1 MSSKQSAAT
10 EPTAVLPLVGQ
21 TGVFDVLLCI
31 LVVIVPISIQAADYV
46 EITIELNSTWR
57 SQTRTNH
64 HGTTARCI
72 VGSNDWHISG
82 DFLRNAKVDYWL
94 VGTNVIE
101 HRIITS
107 SMYIEQAKDFVS
119 EKILGQKPRLMAGS
133 YPRAGETFTT
143 IHPSPIGQPA
153 FHGMEGVVWLAFCSG
168 NYLKQVGRQI
178 PMPIGPS
185 SLGFGYSDKTVLFDD
200 DFGLPRSVELFATNG
215 TLVCEYKVLKA
226 TNYLGRTFP
235 LEFQVIQRGQ
245 PAGGRARSS
254 GSQSD
259 LRGRVTS
266 IRLGK
271 PPELPDEVRKKL
283 EP

>member
-1 MSSKQSAAT
+1 MGT
-10 EPTAVLPLVGQ
+10 EPTAVLGQ
-21 TGVFDVLLCI
+21 TGVFNVFLCI
-31 LVVIVPISIQAADYV
+31 LVIVPISIRAADYV

-57 SQTRTNH
+57 SQRTTNH

-185 SLGFGYSDKTVLFDD
+185 SHAFGYSDKTVLVDD
-200 DFGLPRSVELFATNG
+200 DFGLPRSVELLATNG

-235 LEFQVIQRGQ
+235 LQFQVIQQGQ
-245 PAGGRARSS
+245 PAGGSARS

-271 PPELPDEVRKKL
+271 PPEFPDEVRKKL

>member
-1 MSSKQSAAT
+1 MSRGGEILELWSRLGSCSRFLRVGSCTECSAKNYSAKMTTPPNQSAANVRPTWTLSEMIPAQSRQMGT

-21 TGVFDVLLCI
+21 TGVFNVLLCI
-31 LVVIVPISIQAADYV
+31 LVIVPISIRAADYV

-57 SQTRTNH
+57 SQTTTNH

-153 FHGMEGVVWLAFCSG
+153 FHGMEGVVWLAS
-168 NYLKQVGRQI
+168 
-178 PMPIGPS
+178 
-185 SLGFGYSDKTVLFDD
+185 VL
-200 DFGLPRSVELFATNG
+200 ET
-215 TLVCEYKVLKA
+215 
-226 TNYLGRTFP
+226 
-235 LEFQVIQRGQ
+235 I
-245 PAGGRARSS
+245 
-254 GSQSD
+254 
-259 LRGRVTS
+259 
-266 IRLGK
+266 
-271 PPELPDEVRKKL
+271 
-283 EP
+283 